1 MSARK
6 STNINE
12 LPSLNSLANQT
23 DEDDAI
29 AEVLEE
35 IQNENNAENFGPQPP
50 LDSMPQGPSQN
61 NIPTPM
67 RHPMQQ
73 IQQHNQNINIPQQ
86 MPQQIPQ
93 QMPQQIPQQMPHV
106 NNAIS
111 QQVMPMNT
119 NPEMF
124 QQQQMQQNVLNELK
138 TQLLAENFVDKKQK
152 DYDNRFLKFIDDTKS
167 NASLIIIIFVSHILL
182 QNDRIKNLLL
192 SKFQRFNIPYLN
204 LVLLA
209 LVQVLLI
216 MGVKNFV

>member
-61 NIPTPM
+61 NIPNPM

-73 IQQHNQNINIPQQ
+73 IQQHNQNIN
-86 MPQQIPQ
+86 IPQ

>member
-73 IQQHNQNINIPQQ
+73 IQQHNQNIN
-86 MPQQIPQ
+86 IPQ